1 MKSGNYGRKGKGSG
15 KGRMLA
21 TFMVQNTYAAFLVRP
36 SYPSPITH
44 HPDFTNTPTTTV
56 SLPELIAHTN
66 MDHQSV
72 SKLRDEM
79 AKLTQWLGKNS
90 NRFFTAEYET
100 ASQEYVEK
108 SKGAN

>member
-1 MKSGNYGRKGKGSG
+1 MS
-15 KGRMLA
+15 
-21 TFMVQNTYAAFLVRP
+21 AFWYRHPLP
-36 SYPSPITH
+36 PKITRILLTH
-44 HPDFTNTPTTTV
+44 KLV
-56 SLPELIAHTN
+56 SLPELIAQTN

-108 SKGAN
+108 SKGSN